1 MHLSPGQKYARGQR
15 KKRDLERMVLTQLK
29 QHGTSLYDALSVRF
43 DPNHTAEVR
52 PVLRGLKEYGYIDV
66 SPDKMVTITTFG
78 LQHLETKDL
87 R

>member
-1 MHLSPGQKYARGQR
+1 MRLSPGERYARGQR
-15 KKRDLERMVLTQLK
+15 KKRDVERMVLTHLK

-43 DPNHTAEVR
+43 DPNRTAELQ

-78 LQHLETKDL
+78 LQRLEAEDL